1 MNMTFIIAR
10 VVAVNEDNILVKN
23 QDKGYEIRIK
33 CGEPMLSSIKEYVN
47 VGDLMGIKGTL
58 NTDGD
63 FYIMAEKVS
72 FLARKDNE

>member
-33 CGEPMLSSIKEYVN
+33 CGEPMLSNIKEYVN
-47 VGDLMGIKGTL
+47 AGDLMGIKGSL
-58 NTDGD
+58 EHDGD
-63 FYIMAEKVS
+63 FYINAEKVT
-72 FLARKDNE
+72 FLSSRNK